1 MQKLL
6 DIHFN
11 YLCRSSHL
19 NKEGQNPITLRIV
32 YRRERKDI
40 FTGLYC
46 FKSNWNGEEQRIS
59 KREDNYATLNQN
71 LSLILRKAA
80 NAFDELKFS
89 GSDFTLTDLSDKI
102 RGREDKPLL
111 LIDFLEQGN
120 QKMKSRVGT
129 EILAVTYKKYERSL
143 RFMKNFLESQ
153 YRVKNF
159 NIQKVNTDFLASYF
173 HFLLNNRKIA
183 HNTACKYLICVKT
196 VFLMAIRSGLLR
208 ENPFIGLRINPK
220 PVAKQFLSS
229 DEIDKLGKLV
239 LKNPDLDRK
248 KDIFLFACYTGLA
261 YIDLQQLN
269 STHLIKDRDS
279 SWYILKP
286 RQKTGQ
292 ESIIPLLPAAMRILS
307 KYSANGDIADFKWQI
322 STNQKMNLG
331 LKYIGKKAG
340 ICKPLHMHL
349 ARHTF
354 ATTITLSNGVPIE
367 TVSKMLGHASIKQTQ
382 HYAKVIPLKIKIDM
396 QKIHDLYL

>member
-11 YLCRSSHL
+11 YLCRGSHA
-19 NKEGQNPITLRIV
+19 NKEGRNPIALRIV
-32 YRRERKDI
+32 YRGERKDI

-46 FKSNWNGEEQRIS
+46 FKANWNAEEQRIL
-59 KREDNYATLNQN
+59 KNEENYCALNQN

-80 NAFDELKFS
+80 NVFDELKFS
-89 GSDFTLTDLSDKI
+89 GNDFTLSDLADKI
-102 RGREDKPLL
+102 RGSENKPQL

-120 QKMKSRVGT
+120 QKMKSRIGT
-129 EILAVTYKKYERSL
+129 EILVVTYKKYERSL
-143 RFMKNFLESQ
+143 RFMKNFLEFR

-159 NIQKVNTDFLASYF
+159 NLQKVNADFLENYF
-173 HFLLNNRKIA
+173 HFLLDNRKIA
-183 HNTACKYLICVKT
+183 HNTACKYLVCVKT
-196 VFLMAIRSGLLR
+196 VFLMAVRSGVLK

-220 PVAKQFLSS
+220 PVTKQFLTSG
-229 DEIDKLGKLV
+229 EVEKLARLI
-239 LKNPDLDRK
+239 LKNVDLDRK
-248 KDIFLFACYTGLA
+248 RDIFLFACYTGLA

-269 STHLIKDRDS
+269 SKHLIKDRDD

-292 ESIIPLLPAAMRILS
+292 ESIIPLLPAALRILS
-307 KYSANGDIADFKWQI
+307 KYTVDGNIADFSWKI

-340 ICKPLHMHL
+340 ISKPLHMHL

-367 TVSKMLGHASIKQTQ
+367 TVSKMLGHANIKQTQ
-382 HYAKVIPLKIKIDM
+382 HYAKVVPLKIKIDM
-396 QKIHDLYL
+396 QKINDLYL